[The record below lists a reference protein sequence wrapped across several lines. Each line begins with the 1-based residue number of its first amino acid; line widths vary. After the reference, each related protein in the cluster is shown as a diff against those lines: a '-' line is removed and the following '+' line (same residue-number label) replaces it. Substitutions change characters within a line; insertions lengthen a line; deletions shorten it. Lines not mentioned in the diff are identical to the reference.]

1 MGKESMAPLC
11 ISVDE
16 TARRL
21 SISRSLAWE
30 LVWAGKLPTLRLG
43 RRRVVPVKAL
53 EELLAETG
61 HQQESEAE

>member
-1 MGKESMAPLC
+1 MPTDSTAPLT
-11 ISVDE
+11 ISVE
-16 TARRL
+16 EAARRL

-53 EELLAETG
+53 EELMAEAG
-61 HQQESEAE
+61 QHQESEAG